1 MKIRFKDDDLKTESK
16 SAKLEKLG
24 AERWKSGEAEKW
36 KSGGGWKAV
45 QGMSVAHR
53 ESSCEGGRVR
63 SDFEV
68 DHYQPSWYQKISEF

>member
-1 MKIRFKDDDLKTESK
+1 MG
-16 SAKLEKLG
+16 KL
-24 AERWKSGEAEKW
+24 KSGNVGELKSGKVGVAEKW

-63 SDFEV
+63 SDFEN